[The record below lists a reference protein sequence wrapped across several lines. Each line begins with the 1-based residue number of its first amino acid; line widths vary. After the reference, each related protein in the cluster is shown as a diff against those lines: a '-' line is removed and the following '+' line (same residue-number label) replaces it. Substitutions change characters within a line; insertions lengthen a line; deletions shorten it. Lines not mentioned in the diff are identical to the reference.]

1 MNLEKMYEM
10 QEIVDNKIAEKMPE
24 DWGGFA
30 GYESV
35 MHRTF
40 AFHIELAELANEIG
54 FFKDWKHSHTV
65 DMEKVSKEL
74 ADCLAFA
81 FSIGLTRGYSKLKSE
96 IAPFPLWQDY
106 PYYDTF
112 ETLRSN
118 NLDTLGKW
126 ELAISIL
133 IGLGLRLGLT
143 EQDIEQEFLAVCE
156 DNIQRQEQNY

>member
-1 MNLEKMYEM
+1 MNLNKMIDM
-10 QEIVDNKIAEKMPE
+10 QTIVDEKIAENMPE

-54 FFKDWKHSHTV
+54 FFKDWKHSHEV

-74 ADCLAFA
+74 CDCLAFA
-81 FSIGLTRGYSKLKSE
+81 LSIGLTRGYTKLKSE

-106 PYYDTF
+106 PFYDTF
-112 ETLRSN
+112 ETLRPN
-118 NLDTLGKW
+118 NLDTMGKW
-126 ELAISIL
+126 ELAIGVL
-133 IGLGLRLGLT
+133 LGLGLRFGLT
-143 EQDIEQEFLAVCE
+143 EQDIEDKFVWVCQ
-156 DNIQRQEQNY
+156 DNINRQANKY

>member
-1 MNLEKMYEM
+1 MNLEKMINM
-10 QEIVDNKIAEKMPE
+10 QQVVDVKIAEKMPA
-24 DWGGFA
+24 DWGGFT

-54 FFKDWKHSHTV
+54 FFKDWKHSHTI
-65 DMEKVSKEL
+65 DMIKARKEL
-74 ADCLAFA
+74 SDCLAFA
-81 FSIGLTRGYSKLKSE
+81 FSIGLTRGYTKLKSE

-118 NLDTLGKW
+118 NLDTMGKW

-133 IGLGLRLGLT
+133 IGLGLRLGLS
-143 EQDIEQEFLAVCE
+143 EENIEHDFVWVCQ
-156 DNIQRQEQNY
+156 DNIKRQEQNY